1 MQEKEKKQH
10 PPGSEHKMK
19 NYPDHGEH
27 TYKGRA
33 LFTDKTVLI
42 TGGDSGI
49 GKAIAIAFAREG
61 ANVVFV
67 YLSKQEREDAADT
80 LHWIEQADVQG
91 LAIETDLTQANNCK
105 KVVDQTI
112 ATFGSIDV
120 LINNAAFQREHKKF
134 EDISIEDWKKTYDT
148 NVNALFYMTK
158 YSLDHIPKGGSIIH
172 TTSVNVYDPNPSL
185 LAYASTKAAIQNM
198 TASMSKMFLEQGRDI
213 RVNAVA
219 PGPVW
224 TPLIPTTLSDV
235 DTFGQNTPLERPAQP
250 KEIAP
255 AYIFLASEVAS
266 YISGAIIAVTGGR
279 ITL

>member
-1 MQEKEKKQH
+1 MREKEKKQQ
-10 PPGSEHKMK
+10 PPGSEHQMK
-19 NYPDHGEH
+19 NYPDHGEY
-27 TYKGRA
+27 TYKGHA
-33 LFTDKTVLI
+33 LFTGKTVLI

-61 ANVVFV
+61 ANIVFV
-67 YLSKQEREDAADT
+67 YLSEQEREDAADT
-80 LHWIEQADVQG
+80 LYWIEQAGVKG
-91 LAIETDLTQANNCK
+91 LAIEMDLKEAENCK
-105 KVVDQTI
+105 KVVHQTI
-112 ATFGSIDV
+112 SAFGQIDV
-120 LINNAAFQREHKKF
+120 LINNAAFQKEHKEFK
-134 EDISIEDWKKTYDT
+134 DITLEDWKTTYET

-158 YSLDHIPKGGSIIH
+158 YSLEHIPKGGSIIH

-198 TASMSKMFLEQGRDI
+198 TASMSKMFLEQGKEI

-224 TPLIPTTLSDV
+224 TPLIPTTLSNV
-235 DTFGQNTPLERPAQP
+235 DTFGQNTPIERPAQP

-255 AYIFLASEVAS
+255 AYIFLASEDATYV
-266 YISGAIIAVTGGR
+266 SGAIIAVTGGR